1 MNPKAFKQNKN
12 KKDFMNSI
20 IKLIVGFLSVI
31 SIGLG
36 GLVIS
41 NGLYNLQKSGEIVSS
56 WYDGTT
62 SWSVSALRYEW
73 GFFGF
78 FLVGLGFWLIV
89 AIGKVELKQKSS

>member
-1 MNPKAFKQNKN
+1 MNP
-12 KKDFMNSI
+12 I
-20 IKLIVGFLSVI
+20 IKLVVALIGVV

-41 NGLYNLQKSGEIVSS
+41 NGLWGLQKSGEIVTNWAS
-56 WYDGTT
+56 GTPWAFT
-62 SWSVSALRYEW
+62 LNALRYEW

-89 AIGKVELKQKSS
+89 VMGKIDFEKIKQPPT